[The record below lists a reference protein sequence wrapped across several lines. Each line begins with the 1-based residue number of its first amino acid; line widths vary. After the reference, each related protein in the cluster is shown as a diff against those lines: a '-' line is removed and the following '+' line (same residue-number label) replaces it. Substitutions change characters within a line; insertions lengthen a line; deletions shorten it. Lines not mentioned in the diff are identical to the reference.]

1 MLIHSYDAGHSE
13 MEWRDWISQ
22 SGKFGILVVAS
33 TPGEAPISVPT
44 HFVLENDRIFIHLHK
59 SNSVI
64 AQLRSGSKVTLS
76 VVGDYAYIPNQW
88 RAKDGSK
95 PQDGVPTSYY
105 AAVNFEC
112 LPTVVDSA
120 AGIVAILKQTMAEFQ
135 PEGGYAEIDEQ
146 LEPYGKLISV
156 ITGVELQILRVDA
169 KFKYDDHKDV
179 EFREQIIQKLIERDE
194 FQDFGAAQQ
203 QRRRLQQNRQ

>member
-1 MLIHSYDAGHSE
+1 
-13 MEWRDWISQ
+13 
-22 SGKFGILVVAS
+22 
-33 TPGEAPISVPT
+33 
-44 HFVLENDRIFIHLHK
+44 
-59 SNSVI
+59 
-64 AQLRSGSKVTLS
+64 
-76 VVGDYAYIPNQW
+76 
-88 RAKDGSK
+88 
-95 PQDGVPTSYY
+95 VPTSYY

-135 PEGGYAEIDEQ
+135 PEGGYAEIDEH
-146 LEPYGKLISV
+146 LEPYGKLISM
-156 ITGVELQILRVDA
+156 ITGVELQIVKVDA

-179 EFREQIIQKLIERDE
+179 EFREHIIQKLIERDE